1 MFGLSKDFKSEKIIV
16 KIHNTKSKHS
26 GDSPPMSRK
35 KRHSSINMNNGSSD
49 ERKLYKYEYEHCRGR
64 GRTPS
69 RSSSHSKLDKF
80 HRSRDLDRS
89 RHTYKV
95 LRINPLHPNASD
107 QQVKEI
113 LYREYHKFGE
123 FSVKISYEE
132 NKRLAYVCFRRSNDA
147 RDAKHSKRMI
157 NIFDSI
163 SLVTPVYES
172 SSSRDY
178 YESKARH
185 FQYRNFST
193 ERDYPTFT
201 DIRGSLSTDRF
212 YEMLPYG
219 ALPSMR
225 PSKFYR
231 EISLPLL
238 HPPELMLHQQP
249 LLHHPAHIPHHL
261 ESIQPFYGLPT
272 HCLPSYTPS
281 PRSCLTHD
289 KKDKFPN
296 YLHHIQPEDDPLATR
311 TLFAGNLE
319 ITIKDEELQCIFGKY
334 GVVED
339 IDVKR
344 PLVGTGTPYAFVRYQ
359 NLDMAHKAKVELS
372 GKYIGKYECKIGY
385 GKPIPTQRIWVGGLS
400 PRTSLAQLEQEFD
413 RFGVIKRI
421 EYDYGDTCAHIL
433 FKSIDAAIAA
443 VKGMRGVP
451 LRGSTRRLRTDF
463 ANRYA
468 WDSPTLTSSSNSKS
482 CQDDSAEDS
491 QELTKQDEYPFGGS
505 DDDIKSYPEDDHVNI
520 YESSIKQEQYSD
532 SDNSPPQSPFHYSF
546 NTNVN
551 FNEEAIQS
559 VCPLDSIFTLED
571 FVLKCTDVWD
581 GRFVMCNFQYLTSC
595 HLIFGD
601 INIFKTVMK
610 NNSEP
615 ILHINRH
622 LRLREALLKVISRPE
637 KTADML
643 AMFLAI
649 PCTNDSI
656 SSNDASINIQPFH
669 NLIFLHK
676 QKMAIGLSLESI
688 DHEGNV
694 LCVFPPCEYSTK
706 LLKRSAKNLN
716 SETLKYDNYLVILVV
731 SMNFFM
737 SN

>member
-1 MFGLSKDFKSEKIIV
+1 MFGSSKDFGNQKSEKIIV
-16 KIHNTKSKHS
+16 KIHNTKHRNS

-35 KRHSSINMNNGSSD
+35 KRHSSINMDNGSSN
-49 ERKLYKYEYEHCRGR
+49 ERKLFKYKYQHRR

-69 RSSSHSKLDKF
+69 KPSRHSKLDKF
-80 HRSRDLDRS
+80 GRSRSLDRL

-95 LRINPLHPNASD
+95 LCIDPLHPNASD

-113 LYREYHKFGE
+113 LYREYYKFGE
-123 FSVKISYEE
+123 FSVKISYKE
-132 NKRLAYVCFRRSNDA
+132 NKRLAYVCFKRSKDA
-147 RDAKHSKRMI
+147 RYAKHSKSVI

-163 SLVTPVYES
+163 SIVNPVYERY
-172 SSSRDY
+172 SSRDHR
-178 YESKARH
+178 ESKARH

-193 ERDYPTFT
+193 ERDCPTFT
-201 DIRGSLSTDRF
+201 ETRGSLPADRS

-225 PSKFYR
+225 PSKAYR
-231 EISLPLL
+231 EISSLLL
-238 HPPELMLHQQP
+238 HPQEIMIYQQP
-249 LLHHPAHIPHHL
+249 LLHHLAPIPHHL

-272 HCLPSYTPS
+272 HLLPSCTPS
-281 PRSCLTHD
+281 PHSCLKHD
-289 KKDKFPN
+289 KKNKFPN

-311 TLFAGNLE
+311 TLFVGNLE

-344 PLVGTGTPYAFVRYQ
+344 PLVGTGFPYAFVRYQ

-400 PRTSLAQLEQEFD
+400 PHTSLAHLNQEFD
-413 RFGVIKRI
+413 RFGVIERI

-433 FKSIDAAIAA
+433 FENIDAAIEA

-451 LRGSTRRLRTDF
+451 LRGSRRRLRTDF

-468 WDSPTLTSSSNSKS
+468 CDSPILTSSSNSKS
-482 CQDDSAEDS
+482 SQDESAEDS
-491 QELTKQDEYPFGGS
+491 QELTKRDEYPFGRLG
-505 DDDIKSYPEDDHVNI
+505 DDKKSHPKDHHVNI
-520 YESSIKQEQYSD
+520 NELSIKQEQHS
-532 SDNSPPQSPFHYSF
+532 
-546 NTNVN
+546 
-551 FNEEAIQS
+551 
-559 VCPLDSIFTLED
+559 
-571 FVLKCTDVWD
+571 VWD
-581 GRFVMCNFQYLTSC
+581 GRFSMSTSQYLTSC

-601 INIFKTVMK
+601 INIFKTVME
-610 NNSEP
+610 NQNCEP
-615 ILHINRH
+615 ILHINTQ
-622 LRLREALLKVISRPE
+622 LQLRESLVKALSRPE
-637 KTADML
+637 KTAGIH
-643 AMFLAI
+643 AMFLAM
-649 PCTNDSI
+649 PCTNNSI
-656 SSNDASINIQPFH
+656 SSNDASNIKPFY
-669 NLIFLHK
+669 NLVLILK
-676 QKMAIGLSLESI
+676 QKMVVGLSLKSTR
-688 DHEGNV
+688 HVGNV

-706 LLKRSAKNLN
+706 LLKQSAKNLN
-716 SETLKYDNYLVILVV
+716 SETLKYEDYLVILVV